1 MSGIFGI
8 RRYDHYISLFCLKI
22 MKQVF
27 FLSNP
32 KRIMQIRVLFQHL
45 RQEIWNKVC
54 CVKIGC
60 SNSQCICLPV
70 LFSVFLYTAMQ
81 DLGFAMQVSEH
92 EFKLYDAQSERKY
105 LNFNSRQYAQM
116 ALLKILFP
124 INIWRTKSAVKKRCL
139 WYRMGECPVK
149 NTVMEGIQRS

>member
-45 RQEIWNKVC
+45 RQEI
-54 CVKIGC
+54 
-60 SNSQCICLPV
+60 
-70 LFSVFLYTAMQ
+70 
-81 DLGFAMQVSEH
+81 
-92 EFKLYDAQSERKY
+92 
-105 LNFNSRQYAQM
+105 
-116 ALLKILFP
+116 
-124 INIWRTKSAVKKRCL
+124 
-139 WYRMGECPVK
+139 
-149 NTVMEGIQRS
+149 